1 MRVVVSIQAK
11 RASSRGLVHYVAHS
25 KIDQTREPKAREIFN
40 SYADSLSVEKANL
53 FLKSGAPVKRPAND
67 ELHHLVISLKAE
79 DYDRLGTDEK
89 ERQESLKKITR
100 HAVSKLEEAIGADRL
115 NWAAGI
121 HRNTDNPH
129 VHIAVQKEFFDK
141 NFERRLLGKIPNEC
155 LPHYEKNVEE
165 KTFAPGVLIEA
176 ATEKLDEIILEKAQ
190 NQSKQNSPPQR
201 SSQNFATRENQK
213 PERNETK
220 SAIESGEKSNAGVE
234 RERDI
239 LARAILAKFHL
250 EKLQENLDSL
260 ETSGHLRRFKI
271 TDAVTGKKRQMSLFD
286 LERRAEKTAARELKK
301 LNVTDAAKKDEI
313 TKKLVADELEKN
325 ADSIKR
331 IRTILHN
338 LIVKEN
344 QNLASRE
351 NDYKKVKPAAEQI
364 RQNCRRENRKL
375 PIPNLTAAEVEML
388 QDRSIEKRDVRLAN
402 YFENV
407 RRTLARERNAP
418 TRNDEEI
425 RRLKALRTVSEL
437 KVASQEKQ
445 LKDSVARKRFTT
457 VEIGGEKWSL
467 GKADALIEKHWNEE
481 QKLAGK
487 IGKVLSKIGLV
498 EENQTRAKLEEI
510 KTQVAEK
517 LAEKSERSAIEL
529 EREKNILKTL
539 NEFYKNDTHDGKES
553 LKPKLTAPELA
564 EIESFAFG
572 LKNAHIYGENWRH
585 QKEFIENS
593 GASKDDESTKDLK
606 QKTVAGRAVA
616 REVMCQTEAA
626 RAKEELSLFQ
636 KNKIFQKFEVANAK
650 TGAAR
655 FVSLKEVEFDAR
667 GSILD
672 QTLEFFTENREK
684 RRTRHALEKLVK
696 EKESELKENLKSAGE
711 MLKVAGAEAVD
722 YKQKSFFGA
731 VKYKVAPVFTL
742 KELVTLEIRIKQTEN
757 KSEAKNLQKILE
769 IADYANSKNLSAILA
784 KFADENQMP
793 KTAAHNAEKGQIE
806 KQSAVQT
813 EAKTSANQREIR
825 ETKINFERDAAR
837 ETKAA
842 DNYQERGR

>member
-1 MRVVVSIQAK
+1 MRVVVSVQAK
-11 RASSRGLVHYVAHS
+11 SGSSRGLVHYVAHS
-25 KIDQTREPKAREIFN
+25 KIDQTREPKTREIFN

-67 ELHHLVISLKAE
+67 ELHHLVVSLKSE

-100 HAVSKLEEAIGADRL
+100 HAVSKLEEAIGADKL

-141 NFERRLLGKIPNEC
+141 NFEKQMLAKIPNDC
-155 LPHYEKNVEE
+155 LPHYEKNGDE
-165 KTFAPGVLIEA
+165 KTFASGILIEA
-176 ATEKLDEIILEKAQ
+176 ATEKLDEIILEKTR
-190 NQSKQNSPPQR
+190 NQSKQNSSPQR
-201 SSQNFATRENQK
+201 SQNFHDGNHQK
-213 PERNETK
+213 AGRNKTK
-220 SAIESGEKSNAGVE
+220 SATESGEKSNAGVE

-239 LARAILAKFHL
+239 LARAILAKFYL
-250 EKLQENLDSL
+250 EKSQENLDSL

-286 LERRAEKTAARELKK
+286 LERRAEKSAARELKK
-301 LNVTDAAKKDEI
+301 LNVSDAAKKDEI
-313 TKKLVADELEKN
+313 TKKLVALELEKN

-331 IRTILHN
+331 IRAILHN

-351 NDYKKVKPAAEQI
+351 SDYKKVKPAAEQI

-407 RRTLARERNAP
+407 RRELARERNAP

-425 RRLKALRTVSEL
+425 RRLKALRIVSQL
-437 KVASQEKQ
+437 KVQSQEKQ
-445 LKDSVARKRFTT
+445 LKDSVARKRFMP

-467 GKADALIEKHWNEE
+467 GKADALVEKRRNEE
-481 QKLAGK
+481 QKLVGK
-487 IGKVLSKIGLV
+487 IGKALSKIGLV

-517 LAEKSERSAIEL
+517 LAEKSEQSATQL
-529 EREKNILKTL
+529 ESEKNILKTL
-539 NEFYKNDTHDGKES
+539 DEFYKNDTHAGKES
-553 LKPKLTAPELA
+553 LKPKFTASELA
-564 EIESFAFG
+564 EIELFAFE
-572 LKNAHIYGENWRH
+572 LRNARVYGENWRH
-585 QKEFIENS
+585 QKEFIENA
-593 GASKDDESTKDLK
+593 GTVKTGESAKDLK
-606 QKTVAGRAVA
+606 HKIVAGRAVA
-616 REVMCQTEAA
+616 REIMCDTETA

-636 KNKIFQKFEVANAK
+636 KNKIFQKFEITNAK
-650 TGAAR
+650 TGVAQ
-655 FVSLKEVEFDAR
+655 FVSLKEVEFNAR

-696 EKESELKENLKSAGE
+696 EKESELKENLKSARE
-711 MLKVAGAEAVD
+711 LSKAASAETID
-722 YKQKSFFGA
+722 YKQKSFFGS
-731 VKYKVAPVFTL
+731 V
-742 KELVTLEIRIKQTEN
+742 
-757 KSEAKNLQKILE
+757 
-769 IADYANSKNLSAILA
+769 
-784 KFADENQMP
+784 
-793 KTAAHNAEKGQIE
+793 
-806 KQSAVQT
+806 
-813 EAKTSANQREIR
+813 
-825 ETKINFERDAAR
+825 
-837 ETKAA
+837 
-842 DNYQERGR
+842 

>member
-1 MRVVVSIQAK
+1 MRVVVSVQAK
-11 RASSRGLVHYVAHS
+11 SGSSRGLVHYVAHS
-25 KIDQTREPKAREIFN
+25 KIDATREPKTREIFN

-53 FLKSGAPVKRPAND
+53 FLKSGAPVKRPVND

-79 DYDRLGTDEK
+79 DYDRLGADEK

-100 HAVSKLEEAIGADRL
+100 HAVSKLEEAVGADKL

-141 NFERRLLGKIPNEC
+141 NFERHLLGKIPNDC
-155 LPHYEKNVEE
+155 LPHYEKNGDE
-165 KTFAPGVLIEA
+165 KTFASGVLIEA
-176 ATEKLDEIILEKAQ
+176 ANEKLDEIIVEKAR
-190 NQSKQNSPPQR
+190 NQSKQNSSPQR
-201 SSQNFATRENQK
+201 NQNSHDGEHQK
-213 PERNETK
+213 AGRDKTK
-220 SAIESGEKSNAGVE
+220 SAFEPGEKSNAGVE

-239 LARAILAKFHL
+239 LARAILAKFYL
-250 EKLQENLDSL
+250 EKSQENLDSL

-271 TDAVTGKKRQMSLFD
+271 TDAITGKKRQMSLFD
-286 LERRAEKTAARELKK
+286 LERRAEKSARRELKK
-301 LNVTDAAKKDEI
+301 LNVSDAARKDEI
-313 TKKLVADELEKN
+313 TKKLVGAELEKN
-325 ADSIKR
+325 DDSIKR

-344 QNLASRE
+344 QNLATRE
-351 NDYKKVKPAAEQI
+351 SDYKKVKPAAEQI

-375 PIPNLTAAEVEML
+375 SIPNLTAAHVEML
-388 QDRSIEKRDVRLAN
+388 QDRSVEKRDVRLAN
-402 YFENV
+402 YFEHV
-407 RRTLARERNAP
+407 RRELARERGTP

-425 RRLKALRTVSEL
+425 RRLKALRIASQL
-437 KVASQEKQ
+437 KVQSQEKQ
-445 LKDSVARKRFTT
+445 LKDSVARKRFAS

-467 GKADALIEKHWNEE
+467 GKADALIEKRWVEE
-481 QKLAGK
+481 QKWAGK

-517 LAEKSERSAIEL
+517 LTEKSEQSATQL
-529 EREKNILKTL
+529 ESEKNILKTL
-539 NEFYKNDTHDGKES
+539 DEFYKNDTHAKKET
-553 LKPKLTAPELA
+553 LEPKFTASELA
-564 EIESFAFG
+564 EVESFAFE
-572 LKNAHIYGENWRH
+572 LKNARVYDENWRH
-585 QKEFIENS
+585 QKEFIEN
-593 GASKDDESTKDLK
+593 AVAVKNDESAKELR
-606 QKTVAGRAVA
+606 QKIIAGRAVA
-616 REVMCQTEAA
+616 REIMCETETA

-636 KNKIFQKFEVANAK
+636 KNKIFQKFEITNAK

-684 RRTRHALEKLVK
+684 RRTRYALEKLVK
-696 EKESELKENLKSAGE
+696 EKESELKENLKSARE
-711 MLKVAGAEAVD
+711 LSKVAGAETVD

-731 VKYKVAPVFTL
+731 VKYSVAPVFTP

-769 IADYANSKNLSAILA
+769 IADYTNSKNLSAILA
-784 KFADENQMP
+784 KFGDENRVA
-793 KTAAHNAEKGQIE
+793 KTAMHETEKGQIE

-813 EAKTSANQREIR
+813 EAKTPANQREIR
-825 ETKINFERDAAR
+825 ESKINSERDDAR

>member
-1 MRVVVSIQAK
+1 MRVVVSVQAK
-11 RASSRGLVHYVAHS
+11 QASPRGLVHYVAHS
-25 KIDQTREPKAREIFN
+25 KIDAGREPRAREIFN

-53 FLKSGAPVKRPAND
+53 FLKSGASLKRPANG
-67 ELHHLVISLKAE
+67 ELHHLVFSLKTE
-79 DYDRLGTDEK
+79 DYERLGAIEA

-129 VHIAVQKEFFDK
+129 VHVAVQKEFFDK
-141 NFERRLLGKIPNEC
+141 NFERRLLTKIPNGC
-155 LPHYEKNVEE
+155 LPHYEKNGDE
-165 KTFAPGVLIEA
+165 KTFAPGILIEA

-190 NQSKQNSPPQR
+190 NQSKQNSSPQR

-220 SAIESGEKSNAGVE
+220 SATETGEKPNLGVE
-234 RERDI
+234 RDV
-239 LARAILAKFHL
+239 LARAILAKFYL
-250 EKLQENLDSL
+250 EKSQENLDSL
-260 ETSGHLRRFKI
+260 ETNGHLRRFKI

-286 LERRAEKTAARELKK
+286 LERRAEKSAASELKK
-301 LNVTDAAKKDEI
+301 LNVSDAAKKDEI
-313 TKKLVADELEKN
+313 TKKLVAGELDKN
-325 ADSIKR
+325 GDSIKR

-351 NDYKKVKPAAEQI
+351 SDYKKVKPAAEQI

-407 RRTLARERNAP
+407 RRNLARERGTP
-418 TRNDEEI
+418 TRGDEEI
-425 RRLKALRTVSEL
+425 RRLKALRIVSQL
-437 KVASQEKQ
+437 KVQSQEKR
-445 LKDSVARKRFTT
+445 LKDSFARKRFAS
-457 VEIGGEKWSL
+457 VEIDGEKWSL
-467 GKADALIEKHWNEE
+467 GKADALIEKRRVEE

-498 EENQTRAKLEEI
+498 EENQTSAKLEEI
-510 KTQVAEK
+510 KIKVEEK
-517 LAEKSERSAIEL
+517 LTEKNEQAATQL
-529 EREKNILKTL
+529 HREKNILKTL
-539 NEFYKNDTHDGKES
+539 EEFYKNDTHAGKES
-553 LKPKLTAPELA
+553 LEPKFTASELA
-564 EIESFAFG
+564 EIESFAFE
-572 LKNAHIYGENWRH
+572 LKNARVYGENWRH
-585 QKEFIENS
+585 QKEFIENA
-593 GASKDDESTKDLK
+593 GAIKTGESAKDLK

-616 REVMCQTEAA
+616 REIMCETETA

-636 KNKIFQKFEVANAK
+636 KNKIFQKFEVTDAK

-672 QTLEFFTENREK
+672 QTLEFFTETSEK
-684 RRTRHALEKLVK
+684 RRTRRALEKLVK
-696 EKESELKENLKSAGE
+696 EKESELKENLKSARE
-711 MLKVAGAEAVD
+711 MLKVAGAETVD
-722 YKQKSFFGA
+722 YKQKSIFGS
-731 VKYKVAPVFTL
+731 VKYSVVPVFTP
-742 KELVTLEIRIKQTEN
+742 KELITLEIRIKQTEN

-769 IADYANSKNLSAILA
+769 IADYANSKNLSAILE
-784 KFADENQMP
+784 KFVDENRVS
-793 KTAAHNAEKGQIE
+793 KTAAHETEKGQIE
-806 KQSAVQT
+806 KQSDVQT
-813 EAKTSANQREIR
+813 GTKTPADRREIS
-825 ETKINFERDAAR
+825 ESKIHFEHDAVR

>member
-1 MRVVVSIQAK
+1 MRVVISVQAK
-11 RASSRGLVHYVAHS
+11 SGSTRGLVHYVAHS

-79 DYDRLGTDEK
+79 DYDRLGADEK
-89 ERQESLKKITR
+89 QRHESLKKITR
-100 HAVSKLEEAIGADRL
+100 YAVSKLEEAIGADRL
-115 NWAAGI
+115 NWAAGV

-141 NFERRLLGKIPNEC
+141 NFEKQMLAKIPNDS
-155 LPHYEKNVEE
+155 LPHYEKNGDE

-176 ATEKLDEIILEKAQ
+176 ATEKLDEIILEKARD
-190 NQSKQNSPPQR
+190 QSKQNSSPQR
-201 SSQNFATRENQK
+201 SQNFSKLENQK
-213 PERNETK
+213 AELNKTK
-220 SAIESGEKSNAGVE
+220 SAIESGDKSNAVMG
-234 RERDI
+234 RKRDI
-239 LARAILAKFHL
+239 LARAILAKFYL
-250 EKLQENLDSL
+250 EKSQENLESL
-260 ETSGHLRRFKI
+260 ETNGHLRRFKI

-286 LERRAEKTAARELKK
+286 LERRAEKSVARELRK
-301 LNVTDAAKKDEI
+301 LNVSDAAKKDEI
-313 TKKLVADELEKN
+313 TKRLVAAELEKN
-325 ADSIKR
+325 DDSIKR

-351 NDYKKVKPAAEQI
+351 SDYKKIKPAAEQI

-375 PIPNLTAAEVEML
+375 PVPNLTAAEVEML
-388 QDRSIEKRDVRLAN
+388 QNRSIEKRDVRLAN

-425 RRLKALRTVSEL
+425 RRLKALRIVSQL
-437 KVASQEKQ
+437 KVQSQEKQ
-445 LKDSVARKRFTT
+445 LKDSVARKRFAF
-457 VEIGGEKWSL
+457 VEIVGEKWSL
-467 GKADALIEKHWNEE
+467 GKADALIEKRRVEE

-517 LAEKSERSAIEL
+517 LTEKSEQSATQL
-529 EREKNILKTL
+529 ESEKNILKTL
-539 NEFYKNDTHDGKES
+539 DEFYKNDTHIGKES
-553 LKPKLTAPELA
+553 LEPKFTASELA
-564 EIESFAFG
+564 EVESFAFE
-572 LKNAHIYGENWRH
+572 LKNARVYSENWRH
-585 QKEFIENS
+585 QKEFIENA
-593 GASKDDESTKDLK
+593 GAVKTGESAKDLK
-606 QKTVAGRAVA
+606 HKIVAGRAVA
-616 REVMCQTEAA
+616 REIMCDTETA

-636 KNKIFQKFEVANAK
+636 KNKIFQKFEVTDTK

-655 FVSLKEVEFDAR
+655 FISLKEVEFDAR

-696 EKESELKENLKSAGE
+696 EKESELKENLKSARE
-711 MLKVAGAEAVD
+711 LSKAASAETID
-722 YKQKSFFGA
+722 YKQKSFFGS
-731 VKYKVAPVFTL
+731 VKYSVAPVFTP
-742 KELVTLEIRIKQTEN
+742 KELITLEIRIKQTEN

-784 KFADENQMP
+784 KFADEASVS
-793 KTAAHNAEKGQIE
+793 KTVAHETEKGQTE
-806 KQSAVQT
+806 KQSAVKT
-813 EAKTSANQREIR
+813 EAKTSASQHEIR
-825 ETKINFERDAAR
+825 ESKINSERDTAR